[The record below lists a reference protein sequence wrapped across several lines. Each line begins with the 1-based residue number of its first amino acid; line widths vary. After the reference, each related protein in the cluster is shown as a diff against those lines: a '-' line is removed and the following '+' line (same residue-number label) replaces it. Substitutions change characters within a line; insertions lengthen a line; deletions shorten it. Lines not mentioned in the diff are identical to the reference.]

1 MSNVYSVISEITD
14 TQYKYKCTVC
24 QWVKESGRETPRR
37 AAKMELLIDLL
48 LLRLN
53 SGAALTIGSTEVGWQ
68 RGFFGFWVLRRR
80 MEGGRHTISDIVK
93 NPKKRTLFLLFTPSA
108 PPAPELEKKFLQIKT
123 GPFPSYLRPI
133 QPPLGPPLI
142 PSLPLFKGDL
152 FRGRKERRAFC
163 PPPTFLKDALSWK
176 KGRETTV

>member
-1 MSNVYSVISEITD
+1 MSVSQREWERTPSTGCQNGAPDRLVITTTQLWGCVDDWVYRS
-14 TQYKYKCTVC
+14 
-24 QWVKESGRETPRR
+24 RL
-37 AAKMELLIDLL
+37 AAWL
-48 LLRLN
+48 
-53 SGAALTIGSTEVGWQ
+53 
-68 RGFFGFWVLRRR
+68 FWVLGFTTQDGRRATHHFGHR
-80 MEGGRHTISDIVK
+80 QKSQKEVSFSSSLHPPSPHQNWKI
-93 NPKKRTLFLLFTPSA
+93 FL
-108 PPAPELEKKFLQIKT
+108 LQIKT

-176 KGRETTV
+176 KGRETTVYWAVGIPRRRKGRHKTFYF

>member
-1 MSNVYSVISEITD
+1 
-14 TQYKYKCTVC
+14 
-24 QWVKESGRETPRR
+24 
-37 AAKMELLIDLL
+37 MELLIDLL

-68 RGFFGFWVLRRR
+68 RGFLGFWVLRRR

-93 NPKKRTLFLLFTPSA
+93 NPKKEVSFSTSSLHPPS
-108 PPAPELEKKFLQIKT
+108 PHQNWKKFLLQIKT

-133 QPPLGPPLI
+133 QPPLGPLLI

-152 FRGRKERRAFC
+152 FRRRKERRAFC
-163 PPPTFLKDALSWK
+163 PPPTFLKDALS
-176 KGRETTV
+176 